1 MTLVLLSVMVALVSD
16 RGRDDSVLLR
26 GVIKREVAQGRDEI
40 LALAEEHVA

>member
-26 GVIKREVAQGRDEI
+26 GVKREVAQGRDEV